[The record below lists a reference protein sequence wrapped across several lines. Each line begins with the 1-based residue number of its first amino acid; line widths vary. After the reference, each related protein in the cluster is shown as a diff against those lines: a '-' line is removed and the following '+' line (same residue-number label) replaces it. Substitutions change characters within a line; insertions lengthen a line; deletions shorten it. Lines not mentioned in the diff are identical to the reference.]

1 MRLEVRETAPPRGI
15 SLRIAFL
22 HEAADPSV
30 GAPAA
35 VRGQV
40 REACRV
46 SGFRGREKETAGA
59 LTAGGGW
66 VLVGLGRA
74 GTPLG
79 KVRRALRHALP
90 DALRLPGRGPLL
102 GLREGLRA
110 GEMRAGPRGMG
121 PGDAPIPA

>member
-1 MRLEVRETAPPRGI
+1 MRLDVGDTAPPRGI
-15 SLRIAFL
+15 SLPIAFL
-22 HEAADPSV
+22 HEAADPSA

-35 VRGQV
+35 VRGQG

-66 VLVGLGRA
+66 VPVGLGRA

-79 KVRRALRHALP
+79 KVRRGAPAPAPARASAAGGGVAPRLR
-90 DALRLPGRGPLL
+90 
-102 GLREGLRA
+102 
-110 GEMRAGPRGMG
+110 
-121 PGDAPIPA
+121 

>member
-15 SLRIAFL
+15 NLRIAFL

-79 KVRRALRHALP
+79 KVRRAGRPAAPAAPRPPGGGLRPALGAGAAARGAGAPLRHEA
-90 DALRLPGRGPLL
+90 
-102 GLREGLRA
+102 
-110 GEMRAGPRGMG
+110 
-121 PGDAPIPA
+121 